1 MLAYE
6 PDLPSLIH
14 AQHAGILRELRAHA
28 LWTKLVSGRSVLA
41 RLCPKACFKVKNAS
55 RANKAM
61 SKEKL
66 M

>member
-41 RLCPKACFKVKNAS
+41 RLCPIPS
-55 RANKAM
+55 
-61 SKEKL
+61 
-66 M
+66 